1 MRGDEDASG
10 QSKQRPCMP
19 SLRTSADKASCG
31 IDPLH
36 PLHLTRARRSLR
48 DDHDRRRRGQRLILP
63 QGRGPE
69 LACYPEDKR
78 CCWFHHHATHS
89 HSHSGRF
96 LVPDYGSSTATR
108 RHCNHHCCHSITPR
122 QQQQQHH
129 LHRPPDSIVWRYTGT
144 YPPVTIQ
151 PPGPRTQISGPSTH
165 VGRTSAGA

>member
-1 MRGDEDASG
+1 MRGDEDTSG

-19 SLRTSADKASCG
+19 SLGTIADKASCG

-48 DDHDRRRRGQRLILP
+48 DDHDRRRRGRRIILP

-96 LVPDYGSSTATR
+96 SYLTTVRALRHGDTATT
-108 RHCNHHCCHSITPR
+108 IA
-122 QQQQQHH
+122 
-129 LHRPPDSIVWRYTGT
+129 
-144 YPPVTIQ
+144 VTVSPLDNNNNNIILIYIA
-151 PPGPRTQISGPSTH
+151 PTIRLSSVI
-165 VGRTSAGA
+165 R